1 MRYTHVSNRTLATIK
16 SPFDALN
23 LTLKNNHYIN
33 NANTQKNSINK
44 YEKYDKTF
52 AYLGVTCHFKKN
64 TRQNEC
70 KKYSSR
76 TT

>member
-44 YEKYDKTF
+44 YEKYDNTFVYSRVMPHPEKTTQ
-52 AYLGVTCHFKKN
+52 LTINGKKL
-64 TRQNEC
+64 
-70 KKYSSR
+70 
-76 TT
+76 